1 MLITAY
7 NTGFTLRILV
17 AGERCNVTGKKYYER
32 GSTSERKIVIGYRT
46 LARELCIVNREF
58 SNLRCL
64 INTMITG
71 VSSFT
76 TTKKLKTEVGKGGRN
91 PQTHGNKF
99 SMQVQ
104 WEGIIG
110 KL

>member
-1 MLITAY
+1 
-7 NTGFTLRILV
+7 
-17 AGERCNVTGKKYYER
+17 
-32 GSTSERKIVIGYRT
+32 
-46 LARELCIVNREF
+46 
-58 SNLRCL
+58 
-64 INTMITG
+64 MITG